1 MSLSSKQ
8 LLDKNEND
16 WSWAGPKWPFL
27 QTRYESSS
35 RGIEI
40 IRGWTFF
47 DEDSFGSYVLDV
59 KGIVICLTTLQIYM
73 QFIKKYLTMFLF
85 HSPRYA
91 LSAMYQQW
99 VLSKMKVIFVQG
111 NISSAYTRSIFHWY
125 RNKLESFDMEILK
138 QIPSVYDALSV
149 LKPLAP

>member
-8 LLDKNEND
+8 LLDKNENG
-16 WSWAGPKWPFL
+16 WSRAGPKWPFL

-35 RGIEI
+35 REIEI

-91 LSAMYQQW
+91 ISSCSVKWFSEKEGAEWRTASLHTFFSLMTSTRPPYLFTKRSLQT
-99 VLSKMKVIFVQG
+99 
-111 NISSAYTRSIFHWY
+111 NISFLTT
-125 RNKLESFDMEILK
+125 
-138 QIPSVYDALSV
+138 
-149 LKPLAP
+149 